1 MSYYQKYRPKK
12 ISELDLSSVRDSL
25 LANLKSGKLSH
36 AYLFVGPRG
45 AGKTS
50 TARILTQ
57 VINCEENVN
66 KKTFE
71 EPCGKCNA
79 CVSITNG
86 SAVDILE
93 MDAASHRGID
103 DIRDLRE
110 KIRLSP
116 VALSKKVYI
125 IDEVHML
132 TNEAFNALLKTLEEP
147 PVHAMFFLC
156 TTESQKVPETIV
168 SRCTRVNFTKA
179 TVDEVV
185 KSLNKAVVGEGL
197 EVDKEA
203 LVAIAEA
210 TDGSFREGHKL
221 LEQIASS
228 GRKITIDLVSELLGV
243 AGKSS
248 VKKLIELC
256 VGGSSKEVVEMINTM
271 ENSGVKANI
280 LISNLL
286 SIAKLEMEE
295 SLGKMEFSKYARLID
310 RLIGAADKIKYSPLP
325 LLPIELALLSIA
337 AEGGNRVERIPKQ
350 ENTDTVIKTAPHLK
364 SAESVK
370 PIDRPIIEEKENV
383 VVQTYDGPL
392 ADLSKIKNEWENFLN
407 NLAPTN
413 RSLVGLLRSAMPV
426 GIEGKYLTLE
436 VFYPFHKDQLDQDA
450 KKKIIEDAV
459 ARVWGPMTVKCVLG
473 SRTQKAVESITEVRN
488 DSVSQDTS
496 HDPDLVEAKQDTVVK
511 GSVDEIFGV

>member
-1 MSYYQKYRPKK
+1 VSYYQKYRPKK
-12 ISELDLSSVRDSL
+12 ISELDLTSVRETL
-25 LANLKSGKLSH
+25 LGNLKSGKLSH

-57 VINCEENVN
+57 VVNCEENVKN
-66 KKTFE
+66 KTYG

-79 CVSITNG
+79 CISIENG

-116 VALSKKVYI
+116 VSLDKKVYI

-147 PVHAMFFLC
+147 PAHAMFFLC
-156 TTESQKVPETIV
+156 TTEAQKVPETIV
-168 SRCTRVNFTKA
+168 SRCTRINFTKA
-179 TVDEVV
+179 SVEEIVR
-185 KSLNKAVVGEGL
+185 SLKKAVVGENL
-197 EVDKEA
+197 EVDEEA

-221 LEQIASS
+221 LEQMATS
-228 GRKITIDLVSELLGV
+228 GKKIDVDLIRDVLGV
-243 AGKSS
+243 AGKAS
-248 VKKLIELC
+248 VKKMLDLC
-256 VGGSSKEVVEMINTM
+256 VGGNAKEVVEMINEM
-271 ENSGVKANI
+271 EKSGVKANI
-280 LISNLL
+280 LINNLL
-286 SIAKLEMEE
+286 TIAKQEMEE
-295 SLGKMEFSKYARLID
+295 SLGRMEFAKYARLID
-310 RLIGAADKIKYSPLP
+310 RLISAADKIKYSPLP

-337 AEGGNRVERIPKQ
+337 AEGGNRVEKVVKV
-350 ENTDTVIKTAPHLK
+350 ESVDTVAKTTPILK
-364 SAESVK
+364 SVEPVKAIES
-370 PIDRPIIEEKENV
+370 PIVEEKENV

-407 NLAPTN
+407 TLAPTN

-426 GIEGKYLTLE
+426 GIEGKNLTLE

-459 ARVWGPMTVKCVLG
+459 ARTWGKMTVKCVLG
-473 SRTQKAVESITEVRN
+473 DRTNHFPTPVAQINESST
-488 DSVSQDTS
+488 VSS
-496 HDPDLVEAKQDTVVK
+496 PEPVNNSEPKQDTVVK